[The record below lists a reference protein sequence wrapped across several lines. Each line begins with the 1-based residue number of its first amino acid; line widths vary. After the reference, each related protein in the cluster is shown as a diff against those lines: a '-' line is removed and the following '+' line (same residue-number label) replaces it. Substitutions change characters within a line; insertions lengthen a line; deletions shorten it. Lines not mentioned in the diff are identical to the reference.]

1 MSNNSFSIC
10 IAFVLCLF
18 TSTFANAEDK
28 VAKAIP
34 LSFGYVDAAGVS
46 CKWANHCRDDLAM
59 EENEYMKYIDE
70 SETKIRDSAKLAGSD
85 IEKTVYEFRVG
96 LQARETI
103 SGRCPG
109 RCLTYDF
116 PGDFRNAA
124 RLIAK
129 RDQLGIVI
137 DVGSIYYGADMVL
150 KGRDLSDSILDELK
164 KSARPN

>member
-1 MSNNSFSIC
+1 MSNYFVSLC
-10 IAFVLCLF
+10 IAFCFCLLN
-18 TSTFANAEDK
+18 SAVAIAADK

-70 SETKIRDSAKLAGSD
+70 SESKIRDAVKAADSD
-85 IEKTVYEFRVG
+85 MEKAVYDFRVG
-96 LQARETI
+96 LLARETI

-129 RDQLGIVI
+129 KEQLGMVI
-137 DVGSIYYGADMVL
+137 DLASIYYGADMVL
-150 KGRDLSDSILDELK
+150 KGKDLSDSILDELK
-164 KSARPN
+164 KSGRPN